1 MATIADILGVDI
13 DHSKDFFILDGDLLT
28 IKGVGNLKRALLRR
42 LVTYP
47 GSLIHRPEYGVGIKD
62 FMNAPNTLQ
71 TRRELAAKIGENFLR
86 DERVESVLSV
96 KIERNDLQ
104 PQLTKI
110 TVRVKLT
117 GFSDAADLR
126 FIPFGGEDL

>member
-1 MATIADILGVDI
+1 MQQLIFLNLYIKAFTSCFYFFLLVSKARIFFLALMLSHVHHISKKFYLFAVCMSYCQSFVMVSHFKGRVIL
-13 DHSKDFFILDGDLLT
+13 
-28 IKGVGNLKRALLRR
+28 
-42 LVTYP
+42 
-47 GSLIHRPEYGVGIKD
+47 
-62 FMNAPNTLQ
+62 
-71 TRRELAAKIGENFLR
+71 KIGENFLR